1 MSKQDKNLLRVTSIY
16 SNLDTEPLEL
26 PLVYPK
32 ISAGF
37 PSPAE
42 NYFEERLDLNKTLI
56 KHPAATFYV
65 KVEGNS
71 MVDAGIFSGDI
82 LVVDRSLQPQ
92 NNSIVI
98 AVLDG
103 EFTVKKLRKEDNKL
117 YMLPENPDFAPIEI
131 NEETDFLIWGVATYN
146 IHKL

>member
-1 MSKQDKNLLRVTSIY
+1 MDEKKNVLKVTSIY
-16 SNLDTEPLEL
+16 GVSDAEALEL

-37 PSPAE
+37 PSPGE
-42 NYFEERLDLNKTLI
+42 NYFEERLDLNKALI

-82 LVVDRSLQPQ
+82 LIVDRALQPK
-92 NNSIVI
+92 NGSIVI

-103 EFTVKKLRKEDNKL
+103 ELTVKKMKEAKNKL
-117 YMLPENPDFAPIEI
+117 CLLPENPEFAPIEI
-131 NEETDFLIWGVATYN
+131 NEETDLLIWGVVTYN